1 MILSSFSG
9 KQLEVNEFNGP
20 LGENMLPLANNTNQF
35 NKSLINSSISP
46 CCCISYVPFLS
57 PCVQSYTRYK
67 VLNHIYPESHWNE
80 YSCFQ
85 NYSPKL
91 CGYGKF
97 MHTHGRK
104 CPRTSMCIEAFFF
117 PGNTASIS
125 RMLLMDKYKLSLDSC
140 DNRLIRCNNICAT
153 LPPFARDCISDTISN
168 CTIGCITSQI
178 HQELNHQ
185 NIQETPDNITRHAYM
200 ESAFMEQS
208 SESTAATSQGDI
220 TDDANESTPLIDVSS
235 KVAASNRANKILNR
249 LSISE
254 RSIII

>member
-1 MILSSFSG
+1 MILSSLSG
-9 KQLEVNEFNGP
+9 KQLEINEFNGQ

-46 CCCISYVPFLS
+46 CCCISSVPFLS

-67 VLNHIYPESHWNE
+67 VLNHIYPDSHWNE

-85 NYSPKL
+85 DYSPKL
-91 CGYGKF
+91 CGKF
-97 MHTHGRK
+97 MHKNGSK

-117 PGNTASIS
+117 PGNTAFIS

-140 DNRLIRCNNICAT
+140 DNRLIRCNNICVT
-153 LPPFARDCISDTISN
+153 LPPFARCCISDIISN

-208 SESTAATSQGDI
+208 SESTAAMSQGDI
-220 TDDANESTPLIDVSS
+220 TDVANESTPLIDVSS
-235 KVAASNRANKILNR
+235 KVAASNRVNKILNR